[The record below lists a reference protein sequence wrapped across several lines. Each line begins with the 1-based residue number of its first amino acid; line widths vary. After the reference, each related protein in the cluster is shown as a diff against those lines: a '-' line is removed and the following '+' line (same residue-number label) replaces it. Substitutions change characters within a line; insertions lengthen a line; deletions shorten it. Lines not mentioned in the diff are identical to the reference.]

1 MSRVSRMS
9 REEFERQAVLYAM
22 GALSPEEARR
32 FEMERARRG
41 AEGESLD
48 QGLRQAFGPRSVTP
62 VERMALAAVTS
73 EHKRR
78 PPWPWIIVATLFI
91 AAGAGAI
98 VWGLGERRRAETASA
113 RVGTLDRT
121 VDSLEIDLA
130 RMNLELRGRPRAEEL
145 APLLAS
151 GDMVVIP
158 LEGPVGNTGRIV
170 MVPGGGAVLVASN
183 ITALAEGSTYQL
195 WRTAAGVTQPV
206 APLGDARRGFLFSV
220 LSDDDFLQG
229 AEAVFVT
236 AEDAPGAVLPSDT
249 TILQGRL

>member
-1 MSRVSRMS
+1 MS

-62 VERMALAAVTS
+62 VERMALAAVTT

-78 PPWPWIIVATLFI
+78 TPWPWIIVSVLFI
-91 AAGAGAI
+91 AAGAGA
-98 VWGLGERRRAETASA
+98 VVFGLRERQRAESASSRA
-113 RVGTLDRT
+113 RTLAAT
-121 VDSLEIDLA
+121 IDSLEIDNA

-151 GDMVVIP
+151 GEMVVIP
-158 LEGPVGNTGRIV
+158 LEGPIGNTGRIV
-170 MVPGGGAVLVASN
+170 MVPGGGAILVASGV
-183 ITALAEGSTYQL
+183 TPLSEGATYQL

-220 LSDDDFLQG
+220 LSSDDFLQG
-229 AEAVFVT
+229 AESVFVT
-236 AEDAPGAVLPSDT
+236 AERAPGAVLPSDT